1 MKYERCGQMNS
12 YEFLK
17 RIANFKNKEPLRMFL
32 LELAGKDVDEIDE
45 ASDAEFDDALSADI
59 ISKEQFNEIA
69 KDYGE
74 EEI

>member
-1 MKYERCGQMNS
+1 MNS

-32 LELAGKDVDEIDE
+32 IELAGKNVDEIDE
-45 ASDAEFDDALSADI
+45 ASDAEFDELLSADI
-59 ISKEQFNEIA
+59 IPKEQFNEVA
-69 KDYGE
+69 RDYGE